1 MDTACTDT
9 QTIPFKRS
17 AFTLN
22 SNGVRTQTNQI
33 TSWIDG
39 SQVYGSD
46 TLTASKLRNFVG
58 GKLKTS
64 DGNLLPK

>member
-1 MDTACTDT
+1 MDTSCTDT

-46 TLTASKLRNFVG
+46 TLTASKLRTFVG